1 MDYISDIVLNGFPI
15 LVTFTFLVLAPLVLL
30 HLIVKRLT
38 EKLPL
43 QRAKVIQILVFLAV
57 IGVGGYLLYGSLND

>member
-30 HLIVKRLT
+30 HFIVKRLT
-38 EKLPL
+38 EKLPP